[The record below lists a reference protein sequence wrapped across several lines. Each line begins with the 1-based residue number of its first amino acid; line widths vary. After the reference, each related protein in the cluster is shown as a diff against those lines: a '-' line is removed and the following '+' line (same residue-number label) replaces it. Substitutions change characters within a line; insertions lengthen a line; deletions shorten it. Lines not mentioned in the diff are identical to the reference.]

1 MNVRTLCL
9 GILYFGDAT
18 GYEIR
23 KLAQEGRFSHFI
35 EASFGA
41 IYPALAR
48 LHNENKVS
56 LREEAQTG
64 KPSRKVYTITDA
76 GRQELVATLG
86 QGSAPDVFKSEF
98 LFTCLYAGLLDR
110 AALAGLMDAQLA
122 HIDAGL
128 QRLDEAGNCC
138 DLPCSRFVI
147 GYGKALHKAAADYVR
162 ANRAQIENLAR
173 DAAPVA
179 AE

>member
-9 GILYFGDAT
+9 GILHFGDAT
-18 GYEIR
+18 GYEMR
-23 KLAQEGRFSHFI
+23 KMVQEGRFSHFI

-48 LHNENKVS
+48 LHKEGKVS
-56 LREEAQTG
+56 LHEEAQTG
-64 KPSRKVYTITDA
+64 KPSRKVYTITES
-76 GRQELVATLG
+76 GRRELVATLAEG
-86 QGSAPDVFKSEF
+86 PAPDIFKSEF
-98 LFTCLYAGLLDR
+98 LFTCLYAGLMDQ
-110 AALAGLMDAQLA
+110 AALGELMDTQLA

-128 QRLDEAGNCC
+128 QRLDEAANCC

-162 ANRAQIENLAR
+162 AHRAQIEALAR